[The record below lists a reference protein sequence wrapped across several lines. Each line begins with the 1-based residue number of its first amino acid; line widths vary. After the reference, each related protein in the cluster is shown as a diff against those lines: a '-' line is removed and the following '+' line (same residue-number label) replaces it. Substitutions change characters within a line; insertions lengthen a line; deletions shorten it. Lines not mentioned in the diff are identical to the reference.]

1 MNKKNIYV
9 FLFDGYSDWEI
20 AYLAPELKKS
30 KKTNLKYFTIDGLD
44 ITSSGGLKISPDLSI
59 KQLNPDGISVLILP
73 GGSAW
78 EDKSIKGIDKLV
90 ETLHS
95 NNKTI
100 AGICGAT
107 VFLGQKGY
115 LDNVKHTSNALEYL
129 KYMATEY
136 KGEKLYQSDL
146 SVTDKKIITANG
158 FSPIEFAREIFK
170 EIELKNETDIEKW
183 YQLFKN
189 GIWSE

>member
-1 MNKKNIYV
+1 MNKENIYV

-30 KKTNLKYFTIDGLD
+30 EKTDLKYFTIDGSD
-44 ITSSGGLKISPDLSI
+44 ITSAGGLKISPDLSI
-59 KQLNPDGISVLILP
+59 KQLNLDDISVLILP

-115 LDNVKHTSNALEYL
+115 LDNVKHTSNALDYL
-129 KYMATEY
+129 KYMAPEY
-136 KGEKLYQSDL
+136 KGEKLYQPDL
-146 SVTDKKIITANG
+146 SVTDKNIITANG
-158 FSPIEFAREIFK
+158 ISPIEFAREVFK
-170 EIELKNETDIEKW
+170 EVKLKNETDIEKW
-183 YQLFKN
+183 FQLFKN